1 MKICFFTSDCVLP
14 TKGGVER
21 VVYNLSHIFQSYE
34 YEIIII
40 SSSTYIKNIELPFKE
55 QYSLVNCSNIFSD
68 ENQLQLDFLFSKAN
82 IDVII
87 NASHQAEMFS
97 LAFFMKNKFQCRLIS
112 TLYCTPDAVI
122 KGLRD
127 DIAYN
132 LLHENYLPKKI
143 YSVSKLYLFYP
154 YRKWVRL
161 KYLRSKYRY
170 QYLMSDAFILESAS
184 YKPSFLKIIGIKDD
198 SKLFAFSNPLS
209 KFNPIDNN
217 CRRKKQLLFIARM
230 NIPQKRPD
238 RMIKIWK
245 NLYNKFPDWELLM
258 IGDGQD
264 KSILID
270 YVARNKIKNIRFIP
284 SGSLDLYYSESEIL
298 CMTSTY
304 EGFGLVLIESQQNG
318 VIPIAFDSYNAVHDI
333 IQTEYNGILVQPFSL
348 SKYRKKLAELMN
360 SEKLREQYRRN
371 IMKTDWSDFAPNKVG
386 DAWSELF

>member
-1 MKICFFTSDCVLP
+1 
-14 TKGGVER
+14 
-21 VVYNLSHIFQSYE
+21 
-34 YEIIII
+34 
-40 SSSTYIKNIELPFKE
+40 
-55 QYSLVNCSNIFSD
+55 
-68 ENQLQLDFLFSKAN
+68 
-82 IDVII
+82 
-87 NASHQAEMFS
+87 
-97 LAFFMKNKFQCRLIS
+97 
-112 TLYCTPDAVI
+112 
-122 KGLRD
+122 
-127 DIAYN
+127 
-132 LLHENYLPKKI
+132 
-143 YSVSKLYLFYP
+143 
-154 YRKWVRL
+154 
-161 KYLRSKYRY
+161 
-170 QYLMSDAFILESAS
+170 
-184 YKPSFLKIIGIKDD
+184 
-198 SKLFAFSNPLS
+198 
-209 KFNPIDNN
+209 
-217 CRRKKQLLFIARM
+217 
-230 NIPQKRPD
+230 
-238 RMIKIWK
+238 MIKIWK